1 MRRFALSLVFSL
13 AGFSAEAATSRGDF
27 RAGYDAMMRQEYDK
41 AIALFTSAIERGD
54 LSRPNQALAFHYRG
68 AEYLKKNQLAE
79 AIRDLDNALRIDP
92 KLVTAYNDR
101 AIAYRRQGQ
110 YGRAIDDYGQAIR
123 LRPDWHDW
131 YLNRGMALTYLGRN
145 DEAIADFTKALY
157 YSPKLVRAFLA
168 RADVY
173 LSRGDNANAA
183 ADYRRALAADRDLL
197 THYPSVAGK
206 LARAGIVAST
216 P

>member
-13 AGFSAEAATSRGDF
+13 AGFAAEAATSRGDF

-92 KLVTAYNDR
+92 KLATAYNDR

-123 LRPDWHDW
+123 LSEVPPVSWTPEHLCSR
-131 YLNRGMALTYLGRN
+131 
-145 DEAIADFTKALY
+145 
-157 YSPKLVRAFLA
+157 SPSWPESTHPSRLSSGVR
-168 RADVY
+168 
-173 LSRGDNANAA
+173 
-183 ADYRRALAADRDLL
+183 
-197 THYPSVAGK
+197 
-206 LARAGIVAST
+206 
-216 P
+216 